1 MKVDI
6 DPKVWWALEDRAEAS
21 GLTLEQFL
29 TVAAAS
35 YEPTMTTPQ
44 KVRALWEQ
52 GKCDADIAGEMKVAP
67 ASVAA
72 VRRQLGL
79 PANKRYRRA
88 A

>member
-52 GKCDADIAGEMKVAP
+52 GKCDAEGPMHHRMSPV
-67 ASVAA
+67 
-72 VRRQLGL
+72 
-79 PANKRYRRA
+79 KRKTN
-88 A
+88 